1 MLKFLVKQQKI
12 EILEREIIASDQ
24 ISFVTLK
31 FTFDGDWKKFYKVV
45 QFTQCDETYNRVLGF
60 DGLSCLLPAE
70 LHAGAVKMSVF
81 GYDADNTSG
90 LRATTVPVTL
100 NIRQSGFVG
109 DDDSPIPPT
118 PDLYTQILQKIEEI
132 TGKGGAVPDMCEYPT
147 KDEIQ
152 KMIEQA
158 LANSETAIPS
168 DYVTIQRL
176 NDEILMIHES
186 ITPIRMDAHSHKN
199 KDILDNTTASYTL
212 EEQKKLAEL
221 NLSDYV
227 TVRKLNDEILMVH
240 EAITPIRLAS
250 HSHQNKELLDSLD
263 ADSLAL
269 LPDLQQFEDVTKYD
283 IQTIKESIAPVVRQ
297 AHFHENLAVLDGITA
312 EKIKKWDSIS
322 TMQTQMNSFSTA
334 MTVYSEK
341 VSNTTARV
349 CSAESEIT
357 ALQKTIEALQ
367 KQIDSVS
374 GSSAVIL
381 FQNGAD
387 ALEKYGETIYI
398 FYNNG
403 YRSLSGFVQT
413 YPNFCSAENDY
424 ALYYNQTDFNWAGEI
439 YTMILQPFSIS
450 KNSGIVLTYQSGAS
464 ASGELY
470 LMRKISGRTYA
481 ELAQVVYEQIQ
492 SGNAIKLEFQWLQS
506 NDFVSVLVDCTDVAV
521 GQYYLV
527 WKGVS
532 DNTHPKIKAIKVLG
546 G

>member
-1 MLKFLVKQQKI
+1 MLKFLVKNQKI
-12 EILEREIIASDQ
+12 EILEREVIASDQ

-45 QFTQCDETYNRVLGF
+45 QFTQCDETFNRVLGF

-118 PDLYTQILQKIEEI
+118 PDLYTQILQKIEEV
-132 TGKGGAVPDMCEYPT
+132 TAPDMSQYPK

-152 KMIEQA
+152 SMIENA
-158 LANSETAIPS
+158 LKNSEAVIPS
-168 DYVTIQRL
+168 DYVTIQKM

-186 ITPIRMDAHSHKN
+186 ITPIRENSH
-199 KDILDNTTASYTL
+199 T
-212 EEQKKLAEL
+212 
-221 NLSDYV
+221 
-227 TVRKLNDEILMVH
+227 
-240 EAITPIRLAS
+240 
-250 HSHQNKELLDSLD
+250 HQNKELLDSLT

-269 LPDLQQFEDVTKYD
+269 LPDLQQFEDVTKYE
-283 IQTIKESIAPVVRQ
+283 IQTIKESLDPAVRQ
-297 AHFHENLAVLDGITA
+297 AHFHENLDILDGITSA
-312 EKIKKWDSIS
+312 KISEWDSMKSNINNF
-322 TMQTQMNSFSTA
+322 MNN
-334 MTVYSEK
+334 MTVFSEK
-341 VSNTTARV
+341 LGNTTSRV
-349 CSAESEIT
+349 GTTESEIN

-374 GSSAVIL
+374 GSSVVTL
-381 FQNGAD
+381 FQNGTD
-387 ALEKYGETIYI
+387 ALEKYGETTYI

-403 YRSLSGFVQT
+403 YRSLNGFAQA

-424 ALYYNQTDFNWAGEI
+424 ALYYNQSDFSWAGEI

-450 KNSGIVLTYQSGAS
+450 KNSGIVLTYQSGSS

-492 SGNAIKLEFQWLQS
+492 SGNAVKLEFQWLQS
-506 NDFVSVLVDCTDVAV
+506 NDFISVLVDCTDVAV
-521 GQYYLV
+521 GQYYLI
-527 WKGVS
+527 WKGIS
-532 DNTHPKIKAIKVLG
+532 DNTHPKIKSVKILG

>member
-12 EILEREIIASDQ
+12 EILEREVIASDQ

-45 QFTQCDETYNRVLGF
+45 QFTQCDETFNRVLGF

-118 PDLYTQILQKIEEI
+118 PDLYTQILQKIEEV
-132 TGKGGAVPDMCEYPT
+132 TSPDMSEYPK

-152 KMIEQA
+152 KMIEQKI
-158 LANSETAIPS
+158 SELEISVPS
-168 DYVTIQRL
+168 DY
-176 NDEILMIHES
+176 
-186 ITPIRMDAHSHKN
+186 
-199 KDILDNTTASYTL
+199 
-212 EEQKKLAEL
+212 
-221 NLSDYV
+221 
-227 TVRKLNDEILMVH
+227 
-240 EAITPIRLAS
+240 EAIRENS
-250 HSHQNKELLDSLD
+250 HTHKNKELLDLLT
-263 ADSLAL
+263 AESLAL
-269 LPDLQQFEDVTKYD
+269 IPDLQQFEDTVKED
-283 IQTIKESIAPVVRQ
+283 IHRIDEIMQSINNA
-297 AHFHENLAVLDGITA
+297 AHTHENLAVLDGITA
-312 EKIKKWDSIS
+312 DRVASWDSMKTSINNF
-322 TMQTQMNSFSTA
+322 MNS

-341 VSNTTARV
+341 VSNTAARV
-349 CSAESEIT
+349 GSAESEIN

-387 ALEKYGETIYI
+387 ALEKYGETTYI

-403 YRSLSGFVQT
+403 YRSLSGFAQS

-464 ASGELY
+464 AVGELY

-492 SGNAIKLEFQWLQS
+492 SGNTVKLEFQWLQS
-506 NDFVSVLVDCTDVAV
+506 TDFISILVDCSDVAI
-521 GQYYLV
+521 GDYYLV
-527 WKGVS
+527 WKGIS

>member
-1 MLKFLVKQQKI
+1 MLKFLVKNQKI
-12 EILEREIIASDQ
+12 EILEREVIASDQ

-45 QFTQCDETYNRVLGF
+45 QFTQGDETYNRVLGF

-118 PDLYTQILQKIEEI
+118 PDLYTQILQKIEEV
-132 TGKGGAVPDMCEYPT
+132 TVPDMSKYPT

-158 LANSETAIPS
+158 LENSETVIPS

-176 NDEILMIHES
+176 NDEILMIHEA

-199 KDILDNTTASYTL
+199 KEILDATTASYTL

-240 EAITPIRLAS
+240 EAITPIRENS
-250 HSHQNKELLDSLD
+250 HTHKNKELLDSLT

-297 AHFHENLAVLDGITA
+297 AH
-312 EKIKKWDSIS
+312 
-322 TMQTQMNSFSTA
+322 
-334 MTVYSEK
+334 
-341 VSNTTARV
+341 
-349 CSAESEIT
+349 
-357 ALQKTIEALQ
+357 
-367 KQIDSVS
+367 
-374 GSSAVIL
+374 
-381 FQNGAD
+381 
-387 ALEKYGETIYI
+387 
-398 FYNNG
+398 
-403 YRSLSGFVQT
+403 
-413 YPNFCSAENDY
+413 
-424 ALYYNQTDFNWAGEI
+424 
-439 YTMILQPFSIS
+439 
-450 KNSGIVLTYQSGAS
+450 
-464 ASGELY
+464 
-470 LMRKISGRTYA
+470 
-481 ELAQVVYEQIQ
+481 
-492 SGNAIKLEFQWLQS
+492 
-506 NDFVSVLVDCTDVAV
+506 
-521 GQYYLV
+521 
-527 WKGVS
+527 
-532 DNTHPKIKAIKVLG
+532 
-546 G
+546 